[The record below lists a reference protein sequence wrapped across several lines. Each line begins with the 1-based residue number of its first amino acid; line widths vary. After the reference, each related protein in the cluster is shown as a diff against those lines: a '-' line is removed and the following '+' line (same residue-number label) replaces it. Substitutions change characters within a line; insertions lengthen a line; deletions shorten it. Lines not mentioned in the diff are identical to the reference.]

1 MNLVSD
7 TMDDGIPPS
16 AWSRGV
22 SKPEKPT
29 QGAPARAECPVPAR
43 NPLPAA
49 RTVRKTHRSLNG
61 GRVPYNGQAG
71 AAIGCSVSAT
81 VFSHGT
87 PSLCTHGLRP
97 LLSTFPTPNSD
108 SLFLVDLT
116 AKNGTKAN
124 NRTMVDFPMKSSC
137 CEGKFSWCGWA
148 QVTRQAGP

>member
-1 MNLVSD
+1 MTYSQVRGRASSLSPKSRPK
-7 TMDDGIPPS
+7 IPLS
-16 AWSRGV
+16 AQSALCLR
-22 SKPEKPT
+22 
-29 QGAPARAECPVPAR
+29 R

-49 RTVRKTHRSLNG
+49 RTVRKTHRFLYG
-61 GRVPYNGQAG
+61 GRVPQDGQAG
-71 AAIGCSVSAT
+71 AAIGCSVSDT

>member
-1 MNLVSD
+1 MHRTRSIFRIPSHAQDQEHQHGTYAAGLPGICNVNLVSH
-7 TMDDGIPPS
+7 TMGDGIS
-16 AWSRGV
+16 SVAWSSGV

-81 VFSHGT
+81 VFSHWT
-87 PSLCTHGLRP
+87 PSLCTHGL
-97 LLSTFPTPNSD
+97 LAVLSTAACSSFGKNSP
-108 SLFLVDLT
+108 V
-116 AKNGTKAN
+116 
-124 NRTMVDFPMKSSC
+124 
-137 CEGKFSWCGWA
+137 SWRESGI
-148 QVTRQAGP
+148 